1 MAEDYLD
8 FLKGF
13 EEEDFGLEAVSAE
26 ELSEKIVAPSQTT
39 ETLTQTSEALQSNI
53 TGISNLEE
61 KIDSVITQ
69 VKGLNALLDFDEL
82 NIEGKLDDILDKV
95 ANVQVSTDAG
105 TGTAVV
111 EESTETKDKL
121 DKIMA
126 AIGDPEKRKAE
137 VERRLQEAIETKN
150 AEIDGKLKEVETL
163 IIPLLINFIKP
174 ESLEK
179 KYIYWPNRKPIIERQ
194 IKKIMQI
201 TRGA

>member
-26 ELSEKIVAPSQTT
+26 ELSEKIVVPTQAT

-61 KIDSVITQ
+61 KIDSVINE
-69 VKGLNALLDFDEL
+69 VKGINALLDFDEL
-82 NIEGKLDDILDKV
+82 NIEGKLDDILEKMD
-95 ANVQVSTDAG
+95 NVPAAAPSEVN
-105 TGTAVV
+105 AVV
-111 EESTETKDKL
+111 EESAETKEKL

-137 VERRLQEAIETKN
+137 VEKRLAEAIEKKK
-150 AEIDGKLKEVETL
+150 EEVDGKLKEVEAM
-163 IIPLLINFIKP
+163 IIPLLVNFIKP

-194 IKKIMQI
+194 IKKIMQV
-201 TRGA
+201 TRG

>member
-26 ELSEKIVAPSQTT
+26 ELSEKIIAPTQTT

-53 TGISNLEE
+53 TGISNLET

-82 NIEGKLDDILDKV
+82 NIEGKLDDILEKV
-95 ANVQVSTDAG
+95 DNVQSAAPSEV
-105 TGTAVV
+105 TAVV
-111 EESTETKDKL
+111 KESTETKDKL

-137 VERRLQEAIETKN
+137 VEKRLAEAIEKKK
-150 AEIDGKLKEVETL
+150 AEVDGKLKEVEGM
-163 IIPLLINFIKP
+163 IIPLLVNFIKP
-174 ESLEK
+174 ESLEQ
-179 KYIYWPNRKPIIERQ
+179 KYIYWPKRKPIIERQ
-194 IKKIMQI
+194 IK
-201 TRGA
+201 

>member
-26 ELSEKIVAPSQTT
+26 ELSEKIVVPTQTT

-53 TGISNLEE
+53 TGISNLEA
-61 KIDSVITQ
+61 KIDSVINE
-69 VKGLNALLDFDEL
+69 VKGINALLDFDEL
-82 NIEGKLDDILDKV
+82 NIEGKLDDILEKV
-95 ANVQVSTDAG
+95 DNVQAAAPSEVN
-105 TGTAVV
+105 AVV
-111 EESTETKDKL
+111 EESAETKDKL

-137 VERRLQEAIETKN
+137 VEKRLAEAIEKKK
-150 AEIDGKLKEVETL
+150 EEVDEKLKEVEAM
-163 IIPLLINFIKP
+163 IIPLLVNFIKP

-194 IKKIMQI
+194 IKKIMQV
-201 TRGA
+201 TRG

>member
-26 ELSEKIVAPSQTT
+26 ELSEKIVVPTQAT

-53 TGISNLEE
+53 TGISNLEA
-61 KIDSVITQ
+61 KIDSVINE
-69 VKGLNALLDFDEL
+69 VKGINALLDFDEL
-82 NIEGKLDDILDKV
+82 NIEGKLDDILEKV
-95 ANVQVSTDAG
+95 DNVQAAAPSEVN
-105 TGTAVV
+105 AVV
-111 EESTETKDKL
+111 EESAETKDKL

-137 VERRLQEAIETKN
+137 VEKRLAEAIEENK
-150 AEIDGKLKEVETL
+150 EEVDGKLKEVEAM
-163 IIPLLINFIKP
+163 IIPLLVNFIKP

-194 IKKIMQI
+194 IKKIMQV
-201 TRGA
+201 TRG

>member
-26 ELSEKIVAPSQTT
+26 ELSEKIVVPTQTT

-53 TGISNLEE
+53 TGISNLEA
-61 KIDSVITQ
+61 KIDSVIIE
-69 VKGLNALLDFDEL
+69 VKGINALLDFDEL
-82 NIEGKLDDILDKV
+82 NIEGKLDDILEKV
-95 ANVQVSTDAG
+95 DNVQAAAPSEVN
-105 TGTAVV
+105 AVV
-111 EESTETKDKL
+111 EESAETKDKL

-137 VERRLQEAIETKN
+137 VEKRLAEAIEEKK
-150 AEIDGKLKEVETL
+150 EEVDGKLKEVEAM
-163 IIPLLINFIKP
+163 IIPLLVNFIKP

-194 IKKIMQI
+194 IKKIMQV
-201 TRGA
+201 TRG

>member
-26 ELSEKIVAPSQTT
+26 ELSEKIVVPTQAT

-82 NIEGKLDDILDKV
+82 NIEGKLDDILEKV
-95 ANVQVSTDAG
+95 DNVQAAAPSEVN
-105 TGTAVV
+105 AVV
-111 EESTETKDKL
+111 EESAETKDKL

-137 VERRLQEAIETKN
+137 VEKRLAEAIEKKK
-150 AEIDGKLKEVETL
+150 EEVDGKLKEVEAM
-163 IIPLLINFIKP
+163 IIPLLVNFIKP

-194 IKKIMQI
+194 IKKIMQV
-201 TRGA
+201 TRG

>member
-26 ELSEKIVAPSQTT
+26 ELSEKIVVPTQTT

-53 TGISNLEE
+53 TGISNLEA
-61 KIDSVITQ
+61 KIDSVINE
-69 VKGLNALLDFDEL
+69 VKGINALLDFDEL
-82 NIEGKLDDILDKV
+82 NIEGKLDDILEKV
-95 ANVQVSTDAG
+95 DNVQAAAPSEVN
-105 TGTAVV
+105 AVV
-111 EESTETKDKL
+111 EESAETKDKL

-137 VERRLQEAIETKN
+137 VEKRLAEASEKKK
-150 AEIDGKLKEVETL
+150 EEEDGKLQEGDAM
-163 IIPLLINFIKP
+163 IIPLLVNFIKP

-194 IKKIMQI
+194 IKKIMQV
-201 TRGA
+201 TRG

>member
-26 ELSEKIVAPSQTT
+26 ELSEKIIAPTQTT

-53 TGISNLEE
+53 TGISNLET
-61 KIDSVITQ
+61 KIDSVISQ

-82 NIEGKLDDILDKV
+82 NIEGKLDDILEKV
-95 ANVQVSTDAG
+95 DNVQAAAPSEVN
-105 TGTAVV
+105 AVV
-111 EESTETKDKL
+111 EESAETKDKL

-137 VERRLQEAIETKN
+137 VEKRLAEAIEKKK
-150 AEIDGKLKEVETL
+150 EEVDGKLKEVESM
-163 IIPLLINFIKP
+163 IIPLLVNFIKP

-194 IKKIMQI
+194 IKKIMQV
-201 TRGA
+201 TRG

>member
-26 ELSEKIVAPSQTT
+26 ELSEKIVVPTQTT

-53 TGISNLEE
+53 TGISNLEA
-61 KIDSVITQ
+61 KIDSVINE
-69 VKGLNALLDFDEL
+69 VKGINALLDFDEL
-82 NIEGKLDDILDKV
+82 NIEGKLDDILEKV
-95 ANVQVSTDAG
+95 DNVQAAAPSEVN
-105 TGTAVV
+105 AVV
-111 EESTETKDKL
+111 EESAETKEKL

-137 VERRLQEAIETKN
+137 VEKRLAEAIEKKK
-150 AEIDGKLKEVETL
+150 EEVDGKLKEVEAM
-163 IIPLLINFIKP
+163 IIPLLVNFIKP

-194 IKKIMQI
+194 IKKIMQV
-201 TRGA
+201 TRG

>member
-26 ELSEKIVAPSQTT
+26 ELSEKIIAPTQTT
-39 ETLTQTSEALQSNI
+39 ETLAQTSEALQSNI
-53 TGISNLEE
+53 TGISNLET
-61 KIDSVITQ
+61 KIDSVITH

-95 ANVQVSTDAG
+95 SNVQVTTDAG
-105 TGTAVV
+105 TVTAVA
-111 EESTETKDKL
+111 EESAETKEKL

-137 VERRLQEAIETKN
+137 VEKRLQEAIETKN
-150 AEIDGKLKEVETL
+150 AEIDGKLGEVEKL
-163 IIPLLINFIKP
+163 IIPLLANLIKP

-194 IKKIMQI
+194 IKKIMQV
-201 TRGA
+201 TRG

>member
-53 TGISNLEE
+53 TGISNLEA
-61 KIDSVITQ
+61 KIDSVINE
-69 VKGLNALLDFDEL
+69 VKGINALLDFDEL
-82 NIEGKLDDILDKV
+82 NIEGKLDDILEKV
-95 ANVQVSTDAG
+95 DNVQAAAPSEVN
-105 TGTAVV
+105 AVV
-111 EESTETKDKL
+111 EESAETKEKL

-137 VERRLQEAIETKN
+137 VEKRLAEAIEKKK
-150 AEIDGKLKEVETL
+150 AEVDGKLKEVESM
-163 IIPLLINFIKP
+163 IIPLLVNFIKP

-194 IKKIMQI
+194 IKKIMQV
-201 TRGA
+201 TRG

>member
-26 ELSEKIVAPSQTT
+26 ELSEKIVVPTQAT

-53 TGISNLEE
+53 TGISNLEA
-61 KIDSVITQ
+61 KIDSVINE
-69 VKGLNALLDFDEL
+69 VKGINALLDFDEL
-82 NIEGKLDDILDKV
+82 NIEGKLDDILEKV
-95 ANVQVSTDAG
+95 DNVQAAAPSEVN
-105 TGTAVV
+105 AVV
-111 EESTETKDKL
+111 EESAETKDKL

-126 AIGDPEKRKAE
+126 AIGDLEKRKAE
-137 VERRLQEAIETKN
+137 VEKRLAEAIEEKK
-150 AEIDGKLKEVETL
+150 EEVDGKLKEVEAM
-163 IIPLLINFIKP
+163 IIPLLVNFIKP

-194 IKKIMQI
+194 IKKIMQV
-201 TRGA
+201 TRG

>member
-26 ELSEKIVAPSQTT
+26 ELSEKIVVPTQTT

-61 KIDSVITQ
+61 KIDSVINE
-69 VKGLNALLDFDEL
+69 VKGINALLDFDEL
-82 NIEGKLDDILDKV
+82 NIEGKLDDILEKMD
-95 ANVQVSTDAG
+95 NVPAAAPSEVN
-105 TGTAVV
+105 AVV
-111 EESTETKDKL
+111 EESAETKEKL

-137 VERRLQEAIETKN
+137 VEKRLAEAIEKKK
-150 AEIDGKLKEVETL
+150 EEVDGKLKEVEAM
-163 IIPLLINFIKP
+163 IIPLLVNFIKP

-194 IKKIMQI
+194 IKKIMAV
-201 TRGA
+201 TRG

>member
-26 ELSEKIVAPSQTT
+26 ELSEKILVPTQTT

-61 KIDSVITQ
+61 KIDSVINE
-69 VKGLNALLDFDEL
+69 VKGINALLDFDEL
-82 NIEGKLDDILDKV
+82 NIEGKLDDILEKV
-95 ANVQVSTDAG
+95 DNVQAAAPSEVN
-105 TGTAVV
+105 AVV
-111 EESTETKDKL
+111 EESAETKDKL

-137 VERRLQEAIETKN
+137 VEKRLAEAIEKKK
-150 AEIDGKLKEVETL
+150 EEVDGKLKEVEAM
-163 IIPLLINFIKP
+163 IIPLLVNFIKP

-194 IKKIMQI
+194 IKKIMQV
-201 TRGA
+201 TRG

>member
-26 ELSEKIVAPSQTT
+26 ELSEKIIAPTQTT

-53 TGISNLEE
+53 TGISNLET

-82 NIEGKLDDILDKV
+82 NIEGKLDDILEKV
-95 ANVQVSTDAG
+95 DNVQSAAPSEV
-105 TGTAVV
+105 TAVV
-111 EESTETKDKL
+111 KESTETKDKL

-137 VERRLQEAIETKN
+137 VEKRLAEAIEKKK
-150 AEIDGKLKEVETL
+150 AEVDGKLKEVEGM
-163 IIPLLINFIKP
+163 IIPLLVNFIKP

-194 IKKIMQI
+194 IKKIMQV
-201 TRGA
+201 TRG

>member
-26 ELSEKIVAPSQTT
+26 ELSEKIVVPTQTT

-53 TGISNLEE
+53 TGISNLEA
-61 KIDSVITQ
+61 KIDSVINE
-69 VKGLNALLDFDEL
+69 VKGINALLDFDEL
-82 NIEGKLDDILDKV
+82 NIEGKLDDILEKV
-95 ANVQVSTDAG
+95 DNVQAAAPSEVN
-105 TGTAVV
+105 AVV
-111 EESTETKDKL
+111 EESAETKDKL

-137 VERRLQEAIETKN
+137 VEKRLAEAIEKKK
-150 AEIDGKLKEVETL
+150 EEVDGKLKEVEAM
-163 IIPLLINFIKP
+163 IIPLLVNFIKP

-194 IKKIMQI
+194 IKKIIQV
-201 TRGA
+201 TRG

>member
-26 ELSEKIVAPSQTT
+26 ELSEKIVVPTQAT

-53 TGISNLEE
+53 TGISNLEA
-61 KIDSVITQ
+61 KIDSVINE
-69 VKGLNALLDFDEL
+69 VKGINALLDFDEL
-82 NIEGKLDDILDKV
+82 NIEGKLDDILEKV
-95 ANVQVSTDAG
+95 DNVQAAAPSEVN
-105 TGTAVV
+105 AVV
-111 EESTETKDKL
+111 EESAETKDKL

-137 VERRLQEAIETKN
+137 VEKRLAEAIEKN
-150 AEIDGKLKEVETL
+150 KAELDGKLKEVESM
-163 IIPLLINFIKP
+163 IIPLLVNFIKP

-194 IKKIMQI
+194 IKKIMQV
-201 TRGA
+201 TRG

>member
-1 MAEDYLD
+1 MADDYLD

-26 ELSEKIVAPSQTT
+26 ELSEKIIAPSQTT

-53 TGISNLEE
+53 TGISNLET

-82 NIEGKLDDILDKV
+82 NIEGKLDDILEKV
-95 ANVQVSTDAG
+95 DNVQAAAPSEVN
-105 TGTAVV
+105 AVV
-111 EESTETKDKL
+111 EESAETKDKL

-137 VERRLQEAIETKN
+137 VEKRLAEAIEKKK
-150 AEIDGKLKEVETL
+150 EEVDGKLKEVESL
-163 IIPLLINFIKP
+163 IVPLLINFIKP

-194 IKKIMQI
+194 IKKIMQV
-201 TRGA
+201 TRG

>member
-1 MAEDYLD
+1 MADDYLD

-26 ELSEKIVAPSQTT
+26 ELSEKIIAPSQTT

-53 TGISNLEE
+53 TGISNLET

-82 NIEGKLDDILDKV
+82 NIEGKLDDILEKV
-95 ANVQVSTDAG
+95 DNVQSAAPSEV
-105 TGTAVV
+105 TAVV
-111 EESTETKDKL
+111 KESTETKDKL

-137 VERRLQEAIETKN
+137 VEKRLAEAIEKKK
-150 AEIDGKLKEVETL
+150 AEVDGKLKEVEGM
-163 IIPLLINFIKP
+163 IIPLLVNFIKP

-194 IKKIMQI
+194 IKKIMQV
-201 TRGA
+201 TRG

>member
-26 ELSEKIVAPSQTT
+26 ELSEKIVVPTQTT

-61 KIDSVITQ
+61 KIDSVINE
-69 VKGLNALLDFDEL
+69 VKGINALLDFDEL
-82 NIEGKLDDILDKV
+82 NIEGKLDDILEKMD
-95 ANVQVSTDAG
+95 NVPAEAPSEVN
-105 TGTAVV
+105 AVV
-111 EESTETKDKL
+111 EESAETKDKL

-137 VERRLQEAIETKN
+137 VEKRLAEAIEKKK
-150 AEIDGKLKEVETL
+150 EEVDGKLKEVEAM
-163 IIPLLINFIKP
+163 IIPLLVNFIKP

-194 IKKIMQI
+194 IKKIMQV
-201 TRGA
+201 TRG

>member
-13 EEEDFGLEAVSAE
+13 EEEDFGLEAVSAD

-82 NIEGKLDDILDKV
+82 NIEGKLDDILEKV
-95 ANVQVSTDAG
+95 DNVQSAAPAEVN
-105 TGTAVV
+105 AVV
-111 EESTETKDKL
+111 EESAETKDKL
-121 DKIMA
+121 AKIMA

-137 VERRLQEAIETKN
+137 VEKRLAEAIEKKK
-150 AEIDGKLKEVETL
+150 AEVDGKLKEVEGL
-163 IIPLLINFIKP
+163 IVPLLVNFIKP

-194 IKKIMQI
+194 IKKIMQV
-201 TRGA
+201 TRG

>member
-26 ELSEKIVAPSQTT
+26 ELSEKIIAPSQTT

-53 TGISNLEE
+53 TGISNLET

-95 ANVQVSTDAG
+95 ANVQVSPDDG
-105 TGTAVV
+105 SVTAVV
-111 EESTETKDKL
+111 EESAETKDKL

-137 VERRLQEAIETKN
+137 VEKRLQEAIEKKK
-150 AEIDGKLKEVETL
+150 AEVDGKLKEVEGM

-179 KYIYWPNRKPIIERQ
+179 KYIFWPNRKPIIERQ
-194 IKKIMQI
+194 IKKIMQV
-201 TRGA
+201 TRG

>member
-26 ELSEKIVAPSQTT
+26 ELSEKIIAPSQTT

-53 TGISNLEE
+53 VGISNLET
-61 KIDSVITQ
+61 KIDSVITH
-69 VKGLNALLDFDEL
+69 VKGLNALLDFDKL

-95 ANVQVSTDAG
+95 ANVQVTTDAG
-105 TGTAVV
+105 TVTAVA
-111 EESTETKDKL
+111 EESAETKEKL
-121 DKIMA
+121 DKIIA

-137 VERRLQEAIETKN
+137 VEKRLQEAIEKKN
-150 AEIDGKLKEVETL
+150 AEIDGKLGEVEKL
-163 IIPLLINFIKP
+163 IIPLLANLIKP

-194 IKKIMQI
+194 IKKIMQV
-201 TRGA
+201 TRG

>member
-1 MAEDYLD
+1 MADDYLD

-26 ELSEKIVAPSQTT
+26 ELSEKIIAPTQTT

-53 TGISNLEE
+53 TGISNLET

-82 NIEGKLDDILDKV
+82 NIEGKLDDILEKV
-95 ANVQVSTDAG
+95 DNVQAAAPSEVN
-105 TGTAVV
+105 AVV
-111 EESTETKDKL
+111 EESAETKDKL

-137 VERRLQEAIETKN
+137 VEKRLAEAIEKKK
-150 AEIDGKLKEVETL
+150 EEVDGKLKEVESL
-163 IIPLLINFIKP
+163 IVPLLINFIKP

-194 IKKIMQI
+194 IKKIMQV
-201 TRGA
+201 TRG

>member
-26 ELSEKIVAPSQTT
+26 ELSEKIVVPTQAT

-53 TGISNLEE
+53 TGISNLEA
-61 KIDSVITQ
+61 KIDSVINE
-69 VKGLNALLDFDEL
+69 VKGINALLDFDEL
-82 NIEGKLDDILDKV
+82 NIEGKLDDILEKV
-95 ANVQVSTDAG
+95 DNVQAAAPSEVN
-105 TGTAVV
+105 AVV
-111 EESTETKDKL
+111 EESAETKDKL

-137 VERRLQEAIETKN
+137 VEQRLAEAIEEKK
-150 AEIDGKLKEVETL
+150 EEVDGKLKEVEAM
-163 IIPLLINFIKP
+163 IIPLLVNFIKP

-194 IKKIMQI
+194 IKKIMQV
-201 TRGA
+201 TRG

>member
-26 ELSEKIVAPSQTT
+26 ELSEKIIAPSQTT

-53 TGISNLEE
+53 TGISNLET
-61 KIDSVITQ
+61 KIDSVINQ

-82 NIEGKLDDILDKV
+82 NIEGKLDDILEKV
-95 ANVQVSTDAG
+95 DNVQSAAPAEVN
-105 TGTAVV
+105 AVV
-111 EESTETKDKL
+111 EESAETKDKL

-137 VERRLQEAIETKN
+137 VEKRLAEAIEKKK
-150 AEIDGKLKEVETL
+150 EEVDGKLKEVESL
-163 IIPLLINFIKP
+163 IVPLLINFIKP

-194 IKKIMQI
+194 IKKIMEV
-201 TRGA
+201 TRG

>member
-26 ELSEKIVAPSQTT
+26 ELSEKIVVPTQTT

-61 KIDSVITQ
+61 KIDSVINE
-69 VKGLNALLDFDEL
+69 VKGINALLDFDEL
-82 NIEGKLDDILDKV
+82 NIEGKLDDILEKMD
-95 ANVQVSTDAG
+95 NVPAAAPSEVN
-105 TGTAVV
+105 AVV
-111 EESTETKDKL
+111 EESAETKEKL

-137 VERRLQEAIETKN
+137 VEKRLAEAIEKKK
-150 AEIDGKLKEVETL
+150 EEVDGKLKEVEAM
-163 IIPLLINFIKP
+163 IIPLLVNFIKP

-194 IKKIMQI
+194 IKKIMQV
-201 TRGA
+201 TRG

>member
-1 MAEDYLD
+1 MADDYLD

-26 ELSEKIVAPSQTT
+26 ELSEKIIAPTQTT

-53 TGISNLEE
+53 TGISNLET

-82 NIEGKLDDILDKV
+82 NIEGKLDDILEKV
-95 ANVQVSTDAG
+95 DNVQSAAPSEV
-105 TGTAVV
+105 TAVV
-111 EESTETKDKL
+111 KESTETKDKL

-137 VERRLQEAIETKN
+137 VEKRLAEAIEKKK
-150 AEIDGKLKEVETL
+150 AEVDGKLKEVEGM
-163 IIPLLINFIKP
+163 IIPLLVNFIKP

-194 IKKIMQI
+194 IKKIMQV
-201 TRGA
+201 TRG